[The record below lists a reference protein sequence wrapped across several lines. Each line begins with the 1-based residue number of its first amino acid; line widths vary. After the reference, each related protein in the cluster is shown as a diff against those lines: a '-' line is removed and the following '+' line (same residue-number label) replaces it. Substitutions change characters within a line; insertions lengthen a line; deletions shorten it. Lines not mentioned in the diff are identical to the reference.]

1 MNGFLSKPAV
11 KIAVILAGA
20 VLFLWFVYTAR
31 VALYPFIIAFA
42 FAYILDPVVDRM
54 EKAGLGRTSSVV
66 MLLAI
71 FFAIIMAA
79 MALLIPIIAGQ
90 VEAMARNV
98 PRYAELVKEKALP
111 IIERIPEMDRAK
123 VEESVKQA
131 MATLG
136 DIPLKV
142 LKSTSGAVWTGITNV
157 AEFLLGL
164 LNLVIIPVA
173 TFYLLKDFDSLLA
186 KVASR
191 VPPRYKPGTARFFGK
206 LDAALGAFV
215 RGQLTVAVIMGAI
228 YSTGLFL
235 IGAPVGV
242 LIGLLAG
249 LANIVPYLPVVVGLL
264 PALILT
270 YLQYSDWQHVGM
282 VAGLFALGMAVEG
295 FVITPRTLEKAV
307 GLHPVAVMASILMG
321 AVFFG
326 FIGVLLAVPTAAVVK
341 VALVELD
348 GAYLSSAFFNAGDE
362 GGSD

>member
-1 MNGFLSKPAV
+1 MNNFLSKPAV
-11 KIAVILAGA
+11 KIAAVIAGA
-20 VLFLWFVYTAR
+20 ILFLWFVYAAR
-31 VALYPFIIAFA
+31 AALYPFIIAFA

-54 EKAGLGRTSSVV
+54 EKTGLGRTSSIVI
-66 MLLAI
+66 LLAV
-71 FFAIIMAA
+71 FFAVIAAA
-79 MALLIPIIAGQ
+79 MALLVPIIAGQ

-98 PRYAELVKEKALP
+98 PRYAELVREKAMP

-131 MATLG
+131 MAALG
-136 DIPLKV
+136 DVPLRI

-173 TFYLLKDFDSLLA
+173 TFYLLKDFDTLIS

-215 RGQLTVAVIMGAI
+215 RGQLTVSVTMGVI

-235 IGAPVGV
+235 IGTPVGV

-249 LANIVPYLPVVVGLL
+249 LANIVPYLPIVVGFL
-264 PALILT
+264 PALALT
-270 YLQYSDWQHVGM
+270 YLQYSDWSHVGM
-282 VAGLFALGMAVEG
+282 VVGLFAFGQALEG

-321 AVFFG
+321 AAFFG

-341 VALVELD
+341 VALMEMD
-348 GAYLSSAFFNAGDE
+348 DAYLSSAFFKGDA
-362 GGSD
+362 D

>member
-1 MNGFLSKPAV
+1 MNELLSKPVV
-11 KIAVILAGA
+11 KIAMILAGA
-20 VLFLWFVYTAR
+20 VLFLWFVYAAR

-54 EKAGLGRTSSVV
+54 EKTGLGRTSSVV

-71 FFAIIMAA
+71 FFAILMLAI
-79 MALLIPIIAGQ
+79 ALLIPIIAGQ
-90 VEAMARNV
+90 VEAMVKNV
-98 PRYAELVKEKALP
+98 PLYAELVKEKAMP

-123 VEESVKQA
+123 VEESVKEA
-131 MATLG
+131 MAALG

-142 LKSTSGAVWTGITNV
+142 LKSTSGAVWSGITNV
-157 AEFLLGL
+157 AEFMLGL

-173 TFYLLKDFDSLLA
+173 TFYLLKDFDTLVKKA
-186 KVASR
+186 ASR
-191 VPPRYKPGTARFFGK
+191 VPHKYKPGVSRFFGN
-206 LDAALGAFV
+206 LDTALSAFV
-215 RGQLTVAVIMGAI
+215 RGQLTVAVIMGTI

-235 IGAPVGV
+235 VGAPMGV

-282 VAGLFALGMAVEG
+282 VAGLFAFGMAIEG

-321 AVFFG
+321 AAFFG

-341 VALVELD
+341 VALMELD
-348 GAYLSSAFFNAGDE
+348 EAYLSSSLFKDGGGDA
-362 GGSD
+362 